1 MITGEQTDEFIAA
14 HGLPAGFAK
23 LIDEHY
29 IPLSTWILKL
39 KRANETLLIGINGAQ
54 GTGKSTLASFLKAA
68 LNSKADWH
76 VAVLSIDDFYLTK
89 SERSELADEIHP
101 LLGTR
106 GVPGT
111 HDIGMLSDCID
122 KLVTL
127 DAESTLHLPYFDKA
141 KDDRADKSAW
151 PATKGPIDLIII
163 EGWCVGSMP
172 QDASELIEPIN
183 ALEEREDK
191 TGEWRTFVNERL
203 QDDYAQLFM
212 RLDVLVFLQAPG
224 FSAIHRWRLI
234 QEEKL
239 AAAKPEDSSGI
250 MSSQQLTR
258 FIQHYERITRNN
270 LAVLPESADVVLEFN
285 DNHDCIRSRYKRESS
300 LLSDQS

>member
-1 MITGEQTDEFIAA
+1 MITGEQTDEFIVA

-23 LIDEHY
+23 LINEYY
-29 IPLSTWILKL
+29 IPLATWLHQM
-39 KRANETLLIGINGAQ
+39 KRADETLLIGINGAQ

-68 LNSKADWH
+68 LKSKADWH

-89 SERSELADEIHP
+89 SERDRLADEVHP
-101 LLGTR
+101 LLRTR

-111 HDIGMLSDCID
+111 HDIEMLSDCID
-122 KLVTL
+122 KLETL
-127 DAESTLHLPYFDKA
+127 DAESTLHLPHFDKA
-141 KDDRADKSAW
+141 KDDRTDKSEW
-151 PATKGPIDLIII
+151 PSTTGPIDLIIV
-163 EGWCVGSMP
+163 EGWCVGSRP
-172 QDASELIEPIN
+172 QEASELIEPIN
-183 ALEEREDK
+183 ALEETEDR

-203 QDDYAQLFM
+203 QDAYAQLFA
-212 RLDVLVFLQAPG
+212 RLDALVFLQAPG

-239 AAAKPEDSSGI
+239 AAAKPVDSSGI

-270 LAVLPESADVVLEFN
+270 LAVLPELADVVLEFN
-285 DNHDCIRSRYKRESS
+285 DGHDCTRSRYKRESS